1 MDTFQIIVLALVQ
14 GLTEFLPISSSAHL
28 ILVPKLFGWQ
38 DQGLAIDVAAHFG
51 TLLAILWYFR
61 HDLHPLFA
69 DWSRSIRLRKIT
81 GDSILAWG
89 VIIGTLPAAFTGYF
103 LDDYSE
109 QLRNPLIIAS
119 STLIFGLLLWYA
131 DASSQNQLRRMQ
143 KLKSEE
149 KADAQAPA
157 IPRAK
162 QRTIQ
167 QRNTL
172 QKSEHQLNLK
182 MILFIGFAQAIA
194 LIPGTSRSGIT
205 ITAGLLMGMSRQAAA
220 RFSFLLSIPI
230 ILAASLLETMDLSA
244 SPVHINW
251 TDIFLVTSLAGIS
264 AYFCIYYFLR
274 LLDSVGMM
282 PFIIYRFFLG
292 AVLLWVFF

>member
-1 MDTFQIIVLALVQ
+1 MDTFQIVVLALVQ

-61 HDLHPLFA
+61 RDLHPLYS
-69 DWSRSIRLRKIT
+69 DWSRSIRLRKTT
-81 GDSILAWG
+81 GDSVLAWG
-89 VIIGTLPAAFTGYF
+89 VLIGTLPAAFFGYF

-119 STLIFGLLLWYA
+119 TTLIFGALLWYA
-131 DASSQNQLRRMQ
+131 DASAQNKLRQMQ
-143 KLKSEE
+143 KL
-149 KADAQAPA
+149 DAGAQ
-157 IPRAK
+157 
-162 QRTIQ
+162 
-167 QRNTL
+167 
-172 QKSEHQLNLK
+172 QKSEHQLDLK
-182 MILFIGFAQAIA
+182 MILFIGFAQAVA

-205 ITAGLLMGMSRQAAA
+205 ITAGLLMGMSRKAAA

-230 ILAASLLETMDLSA
+230 ILAASLLKTLDLSA
-244 SPVHINW
+244 SPIHIDW
-251 TDIFLVTSLAGIS
+251 FDVILVTTLSAVS
-264 AYFCIYYFLR
+264 AYLCIYYFIR
-274 LLDSVGMM
+274 LLDSVGMI

-292 AVLLWVFF
+292 AVLLWVFL